1 MDAEVGEAAEQ
12 AAAPLRVLVVE
23 DNEDGREMLGALL
36 DLLGYRW
43 HACADAEAALAALAP
58 TDLLLTD
65 LSLPGMSGTA
75 LADLARARHP
85 GLPAI
90 FCSGRDVDAAAL
102 AGARLLPKPF
112 TLDQLQQELA
122 GAGMPAPA

>member
-23 DNEDGREMLGALL
+23 DNEDGREMLGARL

-43 HACADAEAALAALAP
+43 HACADAEAALAALVP

-65 LSLPGMSGTA
+65 LSLPCMSGTA

-85 GLPAI
+85 GLPVI
-90 FCSGRDVDAAAL
+90 FCSGRDVDAAAR

-112 TLDQLQQELA
+112 TLDQLQQALA